1 MSGGRPAAGQPQH
14 ESASEQAG
22 TARVTVGLVALV
34 SLIAFEALGVATAM
48 PVVAED
54 LGAVRTYA
62 LAFSVFLTASLLGTV
77 VAGGYADARG
87 PRAPVVAGLVLFCA
101 GLLGCGAA
109 PTFTLL
115 LAGRAVSGLG
125 AGLIVVGLYVVVAR
139 CYPEAQ
145 RPRVFGWVSAAWV
158 LPSVL
163 GPPVAGWLATDV
175 SWRLVFVAVPPFV
188 LVAAG
193 LLLGVLARLGPP
205 AEPPA
210 GGRRRTVLGAAVAGG
225 AFALQWGARGEQAW
239 PVVVA
244 WLTAGAALLVAGL
257 PGLLPAGTL
266 RAGRGLASVVAGRG
280 LLTGSFFAAETF
292 VPLMLVRERGLSPAV
307 AGLALTGAAFGWFA
321 GAWAQ
326 ARPDLRVSRPTLLAA
341 GGLVVAG
348 SAAALPLLLLDGVPA
363 LLLLPLWAVAGL
375 GMGLATSTSSV
386 LLLGLSAAG
395 EEGRN
400 SAALQVSDALGSVL
414 GIGAAGAVFAALHT
428 TDGADAPAYALIWAG
443 CAVVG
448 VAAGVVGRR
457 ARPAAAGALPVTLGQ
472 P

>member
-1 MSGGRPAAGQPQH
+1 MSAGRPTADRPGTEP
-14 ESASEQAG
+14 AG

-54 LGAVRTYA
+54 LGAVRSYA

-77 VAGGYADARG
+77 VGGGYADARG
-87 PRAPVVAGLVLFCA
+87 PRGPVVGGLVLFCA

-109 PTFTLL
+109 PTFAVLL
-115 LAGRAVSGLG
+115 LGRAVSGLG
-125 AGLIVVGLYVVVAR
+125 AGFLVVALYVVVAR

-175 SWRLVFVAVPPFV
+175 SWRVVFFAVPPFV
-188 LVAAG
+188 LASAG
-193 LLLGVLARLGPP
+193 LLLGVLDRLGPP
-205 AEPPA
+205 AAPA
-210 GGRRRTVLGAAVAGG
+210 GGGRRRALLGAAVAGG
-225 AFALQWGARGEQAW
+225 AFALQWGARGGQTW
-239 PVVVA
+239 PVALA
-244 WLTAGAALLVAGL
+244 WLAPGAALLAAGL

-280 LLTGSFFAAETF
+280 LLTASFFAAETF

-307 AGLALTGAAFGWFA
+307 AGLALTGAALGWFA

-326 ARPDLRVSRPTLLAA
+326 ARPDLRVSRSALLTA
-341 GGLVVAG
+341 GGLVVAA
-348 SAAALPLLLLDGVPA
+348 SVAALPVLLVDGVPP

-386 LLLGLSAAG
+386 LLLGFSAVG

-400 SAALQVSDALGSVL
+400 SAALQLSDALGSVL

-428 TDGADAPAYALIWAG
+428 TDGADGPAYVLIWTG

-448 VAAGVVGRR
+448 VAAGLVGRR
-457 ARPAAAGALPVTLGQ
+457 ARPEGTHVVPVTLGH